1 MRIANK
7 ITVLVIAGLLSMS
20 CGKAQKEDEKLDQVE
35 KVDQEIVKKIK
46 DEAMNNSQVMDH
58 LTYIADVYGPR
69 ITGSPQYYEA
79 AKWARNTMASWG
91 LDARLD
97 NYETDLRGWNY
108 DAYSVQMVEPIFMY
122 INALPYTW
130 SGSTDGVI
138 ESEVILVDPEDLDAL
153 MEYKGK
159 LEGKI
164 ILSQINEKTD
174 DPTSDPFSSGQ
185 LKKAS
190 ESDLADDPE
199 GLDNSGMPP
208 FSEIIKEKTLRKSN
222 SEESE
227 EDKIHKFLL
236 EEKVGAVITAGRH
249 GFGIVS
255 AFQLPYNAIG
265 DIKPVPHFTIA
276 KDQHYRILK
285 LLEKGYAPKLKLY
298 LNTTFNTNMEYHRN
312 VLADFEGVDP
322 ELKNEIVLV
331 GAHYDSQV
339 GGTGASDNGAGSA
352 TLMEA
357 LRILKAI
364 GAKPRRTIRL
374 ALWDGEEEGWQ
385 GSMGYIKK
393 YGGDLHK
400 GIPNEE
406 LDKIS
411 VYFNMDQNGHDLR
424 GIFTQGN
431 TAIRPIFDAYL
442 EPFHE
447 YGATTTTIQ
456 NACCTDHVPFDAL
469 GIPAFEW
476 IYDPLYYFSH
486 QLHVSTDTSDLI
498 KEESLKRNAAIVA
511 SFIYHAAMRDEM
523 MPRK

>member
-1 MRIANK
+1 ML
-7 ITVLVIAGLLSMS
+7 LVIGGLLNSS
-20 CGKAQKEDEKLDQVE
+20 CAKAQKNNQEP
-35 KVDQEIVKKIK
+35 VDLEVVKKIK
-46 DEAMNNSQVMDH
+46 EEAQNNSMVMDH

-79 AKWARNTMASWG
+79 AKWAKTTMESWG

-97 NYETDLRGWNY
+97 DYETDLRGWNY
-108 DAYSVQMVEPIFMY
+108 DSYSVQMVEPTFMY

-130 SGSTDGVI
+130 SDSTNGVI
-138 ESEVILVDPEDLDAL
+138 ESEVVLVDPDDLGEL
-153 MEYKGK
+153 MKHKGQ

-164 ILSQINEKTD
+164 ILSPTNEKTD
-174 DPTSDPFSSGQ
+174 DPNSHPFSHAQ
-185 LKKAS
+185 LKGAS
-190 ESDLADDPE
+190 ESKLANDPK
-199 GLDNSGMPP
+199 GLDNSGILP
-208 FSEIIKEKTLRKSN
+208 FAEMMRERVEEAANT
-222 SEESE
+222 EESE

-236 EEKVGAVITAGRH
+236 DEKVGAVLTAGRH

-255 AFQLPYNAIG
+255 AFQLPYNAVG

-285 LLEKGYAPKLKLY
+285 LIEKGYNPKLRLY
-298 LNTTFNTNMEYHRN
+298 LNTTFNTNREYHKN

-322 ELKNEIVLV
+322 ELKDEIVLI

-352 TLMEA
+352 TIMEA
-357 LRILKAI
+357 IRILKAI
-364 GAKPRRTIRL
+364 GVKPRRTIRV
-374 ALWDGEEEGWQ
+374 ALWDGEEEGLQ
-385 GSMGYIKK
+385 GSLGYIKK
-393 YGGDLHK
+393 YVGDILEGTTK
-400 GIPNEE
+400 EE
-406 LDKIS
+406 HEKIS

-424 GIFTQGN
+424 GIFTQDN
-431 TAIRPIFDAYL
+431 ATIRPIFDAYL
-442 EPFHE
+442 KPFHE

-456 NACCTDHVPFDAL
+456 NACCTDHLGFDAI

-498 KEESLKRNAAIVA
+498 KEESMKRNAAIVA
-511 SFIYHAAMRDEM
+511 AFLYHAAIRDEM